1 MTITNFTLHR
11 DSFGRL
17 NLTDAAG
24 TLYEN
29 VAPVRAFPIQAP
41 EEGLSLVNTDGKEIA
56 WLDHLSDLPSEQA
69 DMVRED
75 LAGREF
81 MPVIQTIQSVTS
93 YATPCT
99 WKVKTDRGDIYLAWG
114 RAANKQWHGVWCI
127 DRGWRSV
134 AMVGEHGWALR
145 EEHVQQRLVDYA
157 YKIAQMMDKRKLFD
171 ESAKFDGRP

>member
-99 WKVKTDRGDIYLAWG
+99 WKVKTDRGDTEFVLRGEEDIRRIGSVSLLVSDT
-114 RAANKQWHGVWCI
+114 HGI
-127 DRGWRSV
+127 NFLIRDQFNLDKHSKKILDRF
-134 AMVGEHGWALR
+134 L
-145 EEHVQQRLVDYA
+145 
-157 YKIAQMMDKRKLFD
+157 
-171 ESAKFDGRP
+171 